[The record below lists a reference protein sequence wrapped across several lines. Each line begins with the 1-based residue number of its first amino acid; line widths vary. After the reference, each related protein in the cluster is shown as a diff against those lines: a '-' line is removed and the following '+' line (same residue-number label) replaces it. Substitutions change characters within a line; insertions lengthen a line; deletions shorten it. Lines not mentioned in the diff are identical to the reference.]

1 MGSKD
6 SLRSGGVSIG
16 MNTVA
21 AIAILF
27 LLIFGP
33 VFLQIVVHA
42 RVSLRLARILAAV
55 VIAATAGAAAW
66 WFATAL
72 GWQPVLKGGRV
83 VNASPT
89 ALFWTFSGS
98 LLVILLLFVKQAGGV
113 PLTLAK
119 AKGGNTGDGEGE
131 WRVGHIGRDCM
142 YYEEYRE
149 GRWERLEIS
158 GEMLMG
164 IAHHVIYFAS
174 REQWKAYPEWAQGR
188 RNEIIAR
195 IKSRFAPPDY
205 EYYGG

>member
-1 MGSKD
+1 
-6 SLRSGGVSIG
+6 

-21 AIAILF
+21 AVAILF

-42 RVSLRLARILAAV
+42 LVPWRFVRILTAV
-55 VIAATAGAAAW
+55 VIAAAAGAAAW
-66 WFATAL
+66 WFATSL

-89 ALFWTFSGS
+89 ALFWAFSGG

-113 PLTLAK
+113 PLKLAK
-119 AKGGNTGDGEGE
+119 AKGGNPGDGEEE
-131 WRVGHIGRDCM
+131 WRVGHTGRDCM

-149 GRWERLEIS
+149 DCWERIEIS

-164 IAHHVIYFAS
+164 PAHHVIYFAS
-174 REQWKAYPEWAQGR
+174 REQWKAYPEWARGR
-188 RNEIIAR
+188 RSEIIAR

-205 EYYGG
+205 EYHGG

>member
-1 MGSKD
+1 
-6 SLRSGGVSIG
+6 

-21 AIAILF
+21 AVAILF

-42 RVSLRLARILAAV
+42 LVPLRFVRILTAM
-55 VIAATAGAAAW
+55 VIAAAAGAAAW

-83 VNASPT
+83 VDASPT
-89 ALFWTFSGS
+89 ALFWFFSGS
-98 LLVILLLFVKQAGGV
+98 LLVILLLFVRQADGV
-113 PLTLAK
+113 PLALAR
-119 AKGGNTGDGEGE
+119 AKDGNGRDGEEE
-131 WRVGHIGRDCM
+131 WRVGHTGRDCM

-149 GRWERLEIS
+149 GRWERIEIS

-164 IAHHVIYFAS
+164 PAHHVIYFAS
-174 REQWKAYPEWAQGR
+174 REQWKAYPEWARGR
-188 RNEIIAR
+188 RSEIIAR

-205 EYYGG
+205 EYYGA

>member
-1 MGSKD
+1 
-6 SLRSGGVSIG
+6 

-21 AIAILF
+21 AVAILF

-33 VFLQIVVHA
+33 VVLQIVVHA

-55 VIAATAGAAAW
+55 VIAAATGAAAW
-66 WFATAL
+66 WFATAF

-113 PLTLAK
+113 PLALAK
-119 AKGGNTGDGEGE
+119 AKEE
-131 WRVGHIGRDCM
+131 WRVGHTGRDCM

-149 GRWERLEIS
+149 GRWERIEIS

-164 IAHHVIYFAS
+164 PAHHVIYFAS
-174 REQWKAYPEWAQGR
+174 REQWKAYPEWARGR
-188 RNEIIAR
+188 RSEIIAR

>member
-1 MGSKD
+1 
-6 SLRSGGVSIG
+6 

-21 AIAILF
+21 AVAILF

-33 VFLQIVVHA
+33 VFLQVVVQA
-42 RVSLRLARILAAV
+42 LVSLRLVRILTAV
-55 VIAATAGAAAW
+55 VIAAAAGAAAW
-66 WFATAL
+66 WFAKEL

-113 PLTLAK
+113 PLMQEK
-119 AKGGNTGDGEGE
+119 AKDGNPGDGEEE
-131 WRVGHIGRDCM
+131 WRVGHTGRDCM
-142 YYEEYRE
+142 YYEEYRD

-164 IAHHVIYFAS
+164 PAHHVIYFAS
-174 REQWKAYPEWAQGR
+174 REQWNAYPEWAWGR

-205 EYYGG
+205 EYHGG